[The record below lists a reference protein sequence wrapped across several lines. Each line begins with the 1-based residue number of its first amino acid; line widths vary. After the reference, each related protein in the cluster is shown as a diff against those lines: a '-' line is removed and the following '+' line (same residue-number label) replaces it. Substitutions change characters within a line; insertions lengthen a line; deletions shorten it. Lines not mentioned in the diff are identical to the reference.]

1 MCSGN
6 IDLQVCAPSGVV
18 LRCFDSAGFKPVGR
32 TGCKPMFRFSRLR
45 DATMPRHTI
54 LFCMMNP
61 NENDLTRDEPLSAQ
75 RQPPEEEI
83 GSTGREQFRR
93 ATNKISTAMS
103 QTWDATK
110 EKAGSARQRTEYFVR
125 ENPVP
130 AILSAL
136 GIGIAIGLA
145 IRYASGPERKTE
157 IEVKSPLGSLNWSV
171 LSLPFLWPF
180 FKSAREKYEKSA
192 EVMRDGVERLKKID
206 VNRYAKPIRKRLKAW
221 TL

>member
-1 MCSGN
+1 
-6 IDLQVCAPSGVV
+6 
-18 LRCFDSAGFKPVGR
+18 
-32 TGCKPMFRFSRLR
+32 
-45 DATMPRHTI
+45 MPRHTI

-61 NENDLTRDEPLSAQ
+61 NENDLTRDEPLPAQ
-75 RQPPEEEI
+75 FPPREEEEI

-103 QTWDATK
+103 QTWDETK
-110 EKAGSARQRTEYFVR
+110 EKAGRARQRTEHFVR

-157 IEVKSPLGSLNWSV
+157 IEVKSPLGNLNWSV

-206 VNRYAKPIRKRLKAW
+206 VNRYAKPIRKRWKAW
-221 TL
+221 TR